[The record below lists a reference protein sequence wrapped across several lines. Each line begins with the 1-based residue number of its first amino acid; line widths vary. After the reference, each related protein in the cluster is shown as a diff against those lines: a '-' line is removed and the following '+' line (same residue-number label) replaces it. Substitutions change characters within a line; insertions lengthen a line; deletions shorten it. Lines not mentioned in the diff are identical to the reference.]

1 MRLKYIE
8 PNRLKVLMMIFLGT
22 GIMGIII
29 GLTIA
34 PPAGNMKMF
43 LTFMGVVN
51 IGLCAFFTF
60 TYLTQTRK
68 EPDKR
73 KKKKKHD

>member
-1 MRLKYIE
+1 
-8 PNRLKVLMMIFLGT
+8 MMMFLGT
-22 GIMGIII
+22 GIMGLIM
-29 GLTIA
+29 GLQFA
-34 PPAGNMKMF
+34 PPSMTMI

-60 TYLTQTRK
+60 TFLTQTRK

-73 KKKKKHD
+73 KKKKKYD

>member
-1 MRLKYIE
+1 
-8 PNRLKVLMMIFLGT
+8 MMMFLGT
-22 GIMGIII
+22 GII
-29 GLTIA
+29 GLIMGLQFA
-34 PPAGNMKMF
+34 PPSMTMI

-60 TYLTQTRK
+60 TFLTQTRK

-73 KKKKKHD
+73 KKKKKYD

>member
-8 PNRLKVLMMIFLGT
+8 PNRLKILMMIFFGT
-22 GIMGIII
+22 GIMGMIM
-29 GLTIA
+29 GLVVA
-34 PPAGNMKMF
+34 PPSTTMI

-51 IGLCAFFTF
+51 VALGAFFTF
-60 TYLTQTRK
+60 TFLTQTRR

>member
-1 MRLKYIE
+1 
-8 PNRLKVLMMIFLGT
+8 MMMFFGT
-22 GIMGIII
+22 GIMGMVM
-29 GLTIA
+29 GLAVA
-34 PPAGNMKMF
+34 PPSMTMI

-51 IGLCAFFTF
+51 IGLGAFFTF
-60 TYLTQTRK
+60 AYLTQTRN

>member
-1 MRLKYIE
+1 
-8 PNRLKVLMMIFLGT
+8 MMMFLGT
-22 GIMGIII
+22 GIMGLIM
-29 GLTIA
+29 GLQFA
-34 PPAGNMKMF
+34 PPSMTLI

-73 KKKKKHD
+73 KKKKKYD

>member
-1 MRLKYIE
+1 M
-8 PNRLKVLMMIFLGT
+8 FFGT
-22 GIMGIII
+22 GIMGMVM
-29 GLTIA
+29 GLAVA
-34 PPAGNMKMF
+34 PPSMTMI

-60 TYLTQTRK
+60 TFLTQTRK

-73 KKKKKHD
+73 KKKKKYD

>member
-1 MRLKYIE
+1 
-8 PNRLKVLMMIFLGT
+8 
-22 GIMGIII
+22 MGIII

-60 TYLTQTRK
+60 TFLTQTRR

-73 KKKKKHD
+73 KKKRKQD

>member
-8 PNRLKVLMMIFLGT
+8 PNKLKILMMMFFGT

-29 GLTIA
+29 GLAVA
-34 PPAGNMKMF
+34 PPAGNMKMI
-43 LTFMGVVN
+43 LTLMGVIN
-51 IGLCAFFTF
+51 FGLGAFFTF
-60 TYLTQTRK
+60 TFLTQTRK

-73 KKKKKHD
+73 KKKKKYD

>member
-1 MRLKYIE
+1 MRIRYIE
-8 PNRLKVLMMIFLGT
+8 PNRLKVLMMMFLGT

-29 GLTIA
+29 GLSTIA
-34 PPAGNMKMF
+34 PAGNMKII

-60 TYLTQTRK
+60 TFLTQTRK

-73 KKKKKHD
+73 KKKKKQD

>member
-1 MRLKYIE
+1 
-8 PNRLKVLMMIFLGT
+8 MMMFFGT
-22 GIMGIII
+22 GIMGMVM
-29 GLTIA
+29 GLAVA
-34 PPAGNMKMF
+34 PPSMTMI

-51 IGLCAFFTF
+51 VGLGAFFVFTF
-60 TYLTQTRK
+60 LTQTRR

>member
-1 MRLKYIE
+1 
-8 PNRLKVLMMIFLGT
+8 MMMFLGT
-22 GIMGIII
+22 GIMGLIM
-29 GLTIA
+29 GLQFA
-34 PPAGNMKMF
+34 PPSMTII

-51 IGLCAFFTF
+51 IGLAAFFAFTF
-60 TYLTQTRK
+60 LTQTRK